1 MYIIDV
7 CIYIYIHITCIRL
20 KHLRLGIFGTQPEEM
35 MKSVVPG
42 WARPCEMIGKDAM
55 EYKLHGVEGEPCLF
69 KHVSPRDIT
78 QGGVSKQSSFGFWF
92 LRRYC

>member
-1 MYIIDV
+1 
-7 CIYIYIHITCIRL
+7 
-20 KHLRLGIFGTQPEEM
+20 

-42 WARPCEMIGKDAM
+42 WARPCEMIGKNAM

-78 QGGVSKQSSFGFWF
+78 QGGGVRNRFLWVSGFYGDTATVGTLIIF
-92 LRRYC
+92 YLLIVYCNSYVYYNIL